1 MQVKKGAKATRP
13 RGRGAKAVRPEG
25 RRSDAVRP
33 IVVEGVGSESREL
46 EFTVPE

>member
-1 MQVKKGAKATRP
+1 MKPSSISPMQVKKGAKKDR
-13 RGRGAKAVRPEG
+13 VRPTGEG
-25 RRSDAVRP
+25 NGIVRP